1 MDHLPKKDD
10 GKPKFCHSLA
20 DWIGNWCDE
29 RVPSFGQFTLSLS
42 TAKALIRILRCQ
54 ASLIEHLFD
63 DGFDLILTACFQSH
77 SLERCFGQYRQISGG
92 RFLVGFKDTICS
104 GKILKIK
111 FLLKE
116 DIDINKEIKSSCPGE
131 MEIMKLKADISFLGI
146 SLDKLMLLP
155 DIWEIAAHIAGCT
168 AKKYLIILNL
178 GGLTIPS
185 PNLVNYKFDAFACV
199 FR

>member
-54 ASLIEHLFD
+54 ASLTEDLFD
-63 DGFDLILTACFQSH
+63 DGFDLILTARFQSH
-77 SLERCFGQYRQISGG
+77 SLESCFGQYRQMSGG
-92 RFLVGFKDTICS
+92 HFLVGFKDTICS

-111 FLLKE
+111 FLLKG
-116 DIDINKEIKSSCPGE
+116 DIHINKEIKSSCPGE
-131 MEIMKLKADISFLGI
+131 MEILKLKVDISFLEFHWTNSCFCLIVGN
-146 SLDKLMLLP
+146 LL
-155 DIWEIAAHIAGCT
+155 HILQA
-168 AKKYLIILNL
+168 ILQRS
-178 GGLTIPS
+178 T
-185 PNLVNYKFDAFACV
+185 
-199 FR
+199 